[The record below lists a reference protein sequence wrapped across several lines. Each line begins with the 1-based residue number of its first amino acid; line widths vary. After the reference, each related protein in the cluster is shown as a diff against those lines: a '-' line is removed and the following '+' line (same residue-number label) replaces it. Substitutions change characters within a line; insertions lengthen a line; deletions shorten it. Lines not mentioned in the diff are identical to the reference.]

1 MDNMIRTSSERSSL
15 DDQMGPGPQ
24 IDQRD
29 AGLPEPLPQPLVV
42 GEGVGVESQ
51 RKLYDRGIPVG
62 LGLYYLVLPRQLEG
76 GVGVLV
82 IEMLQFPY
90 QRAGDDETDV
100 PEHLLHR
107 VIEIDTQL
115 KRHE

>member
-1 MDNMIRTSSERSSL
+1 MK
-15 DDQMGPGPQ
+15 Q
-24 IDQRD
+24 IKR
-29 AGLPEPLPQPLVV
+29 VI
-42 GEGVGVESQ
+42 S
-51 RKLYDRGIPVG
+51 
-62 LGLYYLVLPRQLEG
+62 
-76 GVGVLV
+76 VLV